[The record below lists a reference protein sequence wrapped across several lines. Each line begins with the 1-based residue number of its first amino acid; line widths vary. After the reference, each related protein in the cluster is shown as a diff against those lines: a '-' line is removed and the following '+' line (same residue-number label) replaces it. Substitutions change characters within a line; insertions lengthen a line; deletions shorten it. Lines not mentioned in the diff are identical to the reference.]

1 MVTMKL
7 HKEVIIFFI
16 LSLDII
22 QLLRLRQSDSRGFLG
37 WVSPHQSNCSTAG
50 FFSEIH
56 AIQSTLFWRGWL
68 QLAWH
73 TLKWLVQLYTFGPYT
88 HAWVAR
94 EQGRSSSLALCSNRK
109 LTVVTTSFESERRF
123 VQSSRWEWNWIWN
136 RFGILIWPQFSVA
149 NVHTNWNCDE
159 RCSFCLPA
167 TRQELQEPRLL
178 RSPSVTSDKDGNN
191 SLVSLK
197 ATTFFV

>member
-1 MVTMKL
+1 MRNA
-7 HKEVIIFFI
+7 HGEVVIFFI
-16 LSLDII
+16 FSLDII
-22 QLLRLRQSDSRGFLG
+22 QLLWLRQSDSKGFLG
-37 WVSPHQSNCSTAG
+37 WVSPRQSNCSAAE
-50 FFSEIH
+50 FFSEILV
-56 AIQSTLFWRGWL
+56 IQSTLFWRRWL
-68 QLAWH
+68 HWH
-73 TLKWLVQLYTFGPYT
+73 TLKWLVQIYTFGPYT
-88 HAWVAR
+88 RAWVAR
-94 EQGRSSSLALCSNRK
+94 EQGRASSLALCSNRK

-123 VQSSRWEWNWIWN
+123 VQLSRWEWNWIWN

-159 RCSFCLPA
+159 RCSFLPPCNPA
-167 TRQELQEPRLL
+167 APELQEPHLL